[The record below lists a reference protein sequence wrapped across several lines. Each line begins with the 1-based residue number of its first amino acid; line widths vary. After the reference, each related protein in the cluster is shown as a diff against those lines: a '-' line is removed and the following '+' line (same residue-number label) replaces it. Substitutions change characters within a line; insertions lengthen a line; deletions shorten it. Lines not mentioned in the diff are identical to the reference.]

1 MKKVDLNCDLGESFG
16 AYTIGQDAEVIPFI
30 TSANVACGYHAG
42 DPLVMR
48 KTCAAAK
55 LAGVAIGAHPG
66 FPDLAGFGR
75 RNMTV
80 TPDEAYGYTLY
91 QLGALAAFAQVA
103 GTRLQHVKPHGALY
117 NMAGKDAAL
126 AGAICM
132 AVRDFD
138 PRLIL
143 LGLSGSAMLT
153 EAEKCGL
160 RCAREVFA
168 DRGYNENGS
177 LVSRTLPGAMIT
189 DEDTAIARVLRMLEH
204 GEVETV
210 TGKIIPIAVDSVCVH
225 GDNAHA
231 LAFVRRLREAITA
244 ACITLAPLNE
254 IV

>member
-1 MKKVDLNCDLGESFG
+1 
-16 AYTIGQDAEVIPFI
+16 
-30 TSANVACGYHAG
+30 
-42 DPLVMR
+42 
-48 KTCAAAK
+48 
-55 LAGVAIGAHPG
+55 
-66 FPDLAGFGR
+66 
-75 RNMTV
+75 
-80 TPDEAYGYTLY
+80 
-91 QLGALAAFAQVA
+91 
-103 GTRLQHVKPHGALY
+103 
-117 NMAGKDAAL
+117 
-126 AGAICM
+126 M

-143 LGLSGSAMLT
+143 LGLSGSAMLA

-168 DRGYNENGS
+168 DRGYNEDGS

-210 TGKIIPIAVDSVCVH
+210 TGKVIPIAVDSVCVH